1 MEAVQA
7 FFICLCFYLFSQKRE
22 GWGFFS
28 LGCAVMSKYFAI
40 VFMPFL
46 INAKNWKK
54 IVFLLGALVVFTL
67 PFLNTISYLFTS
79 LVPLGTVMHYND
91 SLTALLRAIL
101 GPKAIWMS
109 VILLGV
115 CLSVIFL
122 IVHEPLRSSYLAA
135 GCLLLLLGTLH
146 PWYLILITPFL
157 VFFPSRAWLY
167 LHFAVVFTF
176 PVLHAE
182 QFAGVFQEI
191 HWLKLPE
198 YLPFYGLLLWDFFR
212 NRQIFPGP
220 YFKPVAGI
228 SVVIPTLNESRNI
241 GRCLDTL
248 RKEKAVLETTVVD
261 GGSTDGTQEIA
272 TSMGARTIKAKKGRG
287 NQIRA
292 GIHQCQGDLILI
304 LHADCLIR
312 KSTLTRVLQELILD
326 GAIGH
331 VRQIHGWSK
340 RDRFITA
347 RGIARPKKTPPVPNM
362 LNWDLWLGPA
372 PYRPYHPAYL
382 PFRWRGWWDFGTG
395 VFGDIGCHQ
404 FSAIF
409 KALNLGHPEWVEA
422 CSTNDMAPPEIAEES
437 APLSSIVRYHFAA
450 QGDRPAVEM
459 TWWDGGMMPKRPA
472 ELEPGRR
479 MEGGDGTL
487 YIGDKGKMLGHRL
500 IPESK
505 MQEYGRVPKTLARS
519 PGHHREWIDACKG
532 GKPAGSNFVDH
543 GGLLTEVVLLGL
555 IAIRTKEKLY
565 WDGQNMRFTN
575 SERANEYLN
584 PRYRTG
590 WTL

>member
-1 MEAVQA
+1 MKTGDA
-7 FFICLCFYLFSQKRE
+7 KMR
-22 GWGFFS
+22 
-28 LGCAVMSKYFAI
+28 MSRR
-40 VFMPFL
+40 
-46 INAKNWKK
+46 N
-54 IVFLLGALVVFTL
+54 FLLSG
-67 PFLNTISYLFTS
+67 
-79 LVPLGTVMHYND
+79 
-91 SLTALLRAIL
+91 
-101 GPKAIWMS
+101 
-109 VILLGV
+109 
-115 CLSVIFL
+115 
-122 IVHEPLRSSYLAA
+122 AA
-135 GCLLLLLGTLH
+135 GAAAFTIVPRHVLGGPGH
-146 PWYLILITPFL
+146 TP
-157 VFFPSRAWLY
+157 PS
-167 LHFAVVFTF
+167 
-176 PVLHAE
+176 E
-182 QFAGVFQEI
+182 
-191 HWLKLPE
+191 KL
-198 YLPFYGLLLWDFFR
+198 
-212 NRQIFPGP
+212 NI
-220 YFKPVAGI
+220 AGI
-228 SVVIPTLNESRNI
+228 GVGGRGADDLAEVSSENI
-241 GRCLDTL
+241 VALCDVDQVRAADTF
-248 RKEKAVLETTVVD
+248 KHYP
-261 GGSTDGTQEIA
+261 
-272 TSMGARTIKAKKGRG
+272 KAKKYTDFRVMLEKENKLIDAVIVATPDHTHAVATMMAIKMGKHVYCEKPLTHSVYEARKIAEAAREAEVATQLG
-287 NQIRA
+287 NQGQA
-292 GIHQCQGDLILI
+292 SEE
-304 LHADCLIR
+304 A
-312 KSTLTRVLQELILD
+312 RVLQELILD